1 MHIVILTGA
10 GISAE
15 SGLTT
20 FRDADGL
27 WNGYSIEDVATP
39 AGYKKDPQR
48 VLDFYN
54 DCRKNVAAAQP
65 NAAHYALTKLQQSNH
80 KVTIVTQN
88 VDDLHERAGSKVLHM
103 HGSLAEAVC
112 TSCGHKQPATDHMS
126 INDPCMDCDELTV
139 RPDIVWFGEEP
150 YYMLDIDHELRRCDV
165 FLAIGT
171 SGNVYPAAGFVQVA
185 GRKAHTVEFN
195 LNRSEVS
202 SKFRERVIGPASQ
215 TVPDWVDRFLENGN
229 IPNV

>member
-15 SGLTT
+15 SGLAT
-20 FRDADGL
+20 FRDVDGL
-27 WNGYSIEDVATP
+27 WNGYSIEDVATLG
-39 AGYKKDPQR
+39 GYRRNPQY

-54 DCRKNVAAAQP
+54 ECRKNVAVAEP
-65 NAAHYALTKLQQSNH
+65 NPAHYAIAKLQQSNH
-80 KVTIVTQN
+80 KILLITQN

-103 HGSLAEAVC
+103 HGSLANAVC
-112 TSCGHKQPATDHMS
+112 ESCRHGQPATDHMS
-126 INDPCMDCDELTV
+126 INDACIDCGELTV

-150 YYMLDIDHELRRCDV
+150 HYMLDIDHELRRCDV

-171 SGNVYPAAGFVQVA
+171 SGNVYPAAGFVKVA
-185 GRKAHTVEFN
+185 GKKGQTIEFN

-202 SKFRERVIGPASQ
+202 SKFRERIVGPASE
-215 TVPDWVDRFLENGN
+215 TVPRWVDQFLEN
-229 IPNV
+229 PNV

>member
-1 MHIVILTGA
+1 MHVVILTGA

-15 SGLTT
+15 SGLAT

-27 WNGYSIEDVATP
+27 WNGYSIEDVATLQ
-39 AGYKKDPQR
+39 GYRCNPQY

-54 DCRKNVAAAQP
+54 DRRKDVAAAEP

-103 HGSLAEAVC
+103 HGSLASAVC
-112 TSCGHKQPATDHMS
+112 ESCGHKQPATDHMS
-126 INDPCMDCDELTV
+126 TNDPCMDCGELTV

-150 YYMLDIDHELRRCDV
+150 HHMLDIDGELRRCDI

-185 GRKAHTVEFN
+185 KKKAHTIEFN

-202 SKFRERVIGPASQ
+202 SKFRERIVGPAGE
-215 TVPDWVDRFLENGN
+215 TVPRWVDRFLEES
-229 IPNV
+229 NV

>member
-15 SGLTT
+15 SGLAT

-27 WNGYSIEDVATP
+27 WNGYSVEDVATLQ
-39 AGYKKDPQR
+39 GYRRNPQQ

-54 DCRKNVAAAQP
+54 DRRKDVAAAQP

-103 HGSLAEAVC
+103 HGSLASAV
-112 TSCGHKQPATDHMS
+112 
-126 INDPCMDCDELTV
+126 
-139 RPDIVWFGEEP
+139 
-150 YYMLDIDHELRRCDV
+150 
-165 FLAIGT
+165 
-171 SGNVYPAAGFVQVA
+171 
-185 GRKAHTVEFN
+185 
-195 LNRSEVS
+195 
-202 SKFRERVIGPASQ
+202 
-215 TVPDWVDRFLENGN
+215 
-229 IPNV
+229 